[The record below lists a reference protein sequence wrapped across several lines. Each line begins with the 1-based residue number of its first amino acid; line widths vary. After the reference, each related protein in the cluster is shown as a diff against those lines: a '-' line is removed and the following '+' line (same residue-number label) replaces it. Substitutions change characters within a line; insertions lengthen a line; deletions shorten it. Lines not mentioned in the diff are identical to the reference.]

1 MKSSK
6 AKKNIKKIQAR
17 ARARANGDI
26 PTSKV
31 ILNQANLIML
41 LKQCLIDHFLRSS
54 SLAWK
59 TLTFPGCPAVTLEPG
74 VPQSSPVPTCQR
86 GRLCHG
92 KAAVRDTPA
101 PALDGM
107 AGVFRL
113 QLPWAAFLN

>member
-1 MKSSK
+1 MKSST
-6 AKKNIKKIQAR
+6 AKKNKKIQAR
-17 ARARANGDI
+17 ARAQVNGDI
-26 PTSKV
+26 PTSKF

-41 LKQCLIDHFLRSS
+41 LNQRLIDHFLRSS

-74 VPQSSPVPTCQR
+74 VPQSNPVPPCQK

-92 KAAVRDTPA
+92 EAAVRDTPA
-101 PALDGM
+101 PTLDGM